1 MSSIASSSIVFAVV
15 FGGGLLG
22 MFLRKLLP
30 QNHLSDDSKG
40 IVMIAMGLVAT
51 MTAIVL
57 GLLISSAKSSF
68 DALSQEMTGTSS
80 DIILLDRT
88 LALYGTET
96 KEARDLL
103 RSAAASALDLM
114 ELKKPAAP
122 AHLAVSTRDTDAIFE
137 KIQGL
142 LPKDDRQRSLKA
154 EALSILREIRKTRWL
169 MYEQQANLLSMPML
183 VILVLWLTILFIS
196 FGLYAP
202 ANGTVITS
210 LLVSALSV
218 SCAILLILELYTPYE
233 GLIRISSATLRA
245 ALTQLGN

>member
-1 MSSIASSSIVFAVV
+1 VSSIASSSIVFAVV
-15 FGGGLLG
+15 FGGALLG

-51 MTAIVL
+51 MTAVL

-68 DALSQEMTGTSS
+68 DALSREMTGTSS

-88 LALYGTET
+88 LAFYGTET

-103 RSAAASALDLM
+103 RSATANALDLM
-114 ELKKPAAP
+114 EPKKLAAP
-122 AHLAVSTRDTDAIFE
+122 GHLAVSTRDTDSIFE
-137 KIQGL
+137 TIQGL

-154 EALSILREIRKTRWL
+154 EALSILREVRKTRWL
-169 MYEQQANLLSMPML
+169 MYEQRVTSISIPML
-183 VILVLWLTILFIS
+183 IVLVLWLTLLFIS

-202 ANGTVITS
+202 TNGTVVAS

-218 SCAILLILELYTPYE
+218 SCAIFLILELYTPYH

-245 ALTQLGN
+245 AFAQLGN

>member
-15 FGGGLLG
+15 FGGALLG

-40 IVMIAMGLVAT
+40 IVIITMGLVAT

-68 DALSQEMTGTSS
+68 DAVSHEITGTSS

-88 LALYGTET
+88 LAFYGTET

-103 RSAAASALDLM
+103 RSAVANALDPM
-114 ELKKPAAP
+114 DLKKRAAP
-122 AHLAVSTRDTDAIFE
+122 AHLAPIFE

-169 MYEQQANLLSMPML
+169 MYEQQATSISMPML
-183 VILVLWLTILFIS
+183 IILVLWLTVLFIS

-202 ANGTVITS
+202 ANGTVVTS

-218 SCAILLILELYTPYE
+218 SCAIFLILELYTPYD
-233 GLIRISSATLRA
+233 GLIKISSAPLRA
-245 ALTQLGN
+245 ALAQLGN